1 MENYKSSMVIYESAY
16 LAINYL
22 PNTET
27 KWEAIEGLLKYGFY
41 GEIPESNNP
50 FINMIY
56 VQAIP
61 SMQNAKQRYEKA
73 IENGAKGGRPTEV
86 STEHIIDMKKNGMT
100 NKEISEQ
107 LGCSVKNIENRITT
121 YNKSHPNN
129 PNNLSVSVSDSVSES
144 YSVSSTVS
152 VNTQEERRRGE
163 KRDLKDL
170 TEEEAKEIINKLAN
184 DVPYSQLYKEYNLK
198 RGIITKNFTT
208 EYREA
213 KEQALFEERKIDYEF
228 LTEYWQ
234 VADSNIAKA
243 RMKQIIEK
251 YPQYTHDQLMSA
263 FHNNP
268 KLSYEHF
275 WDTVKKKQIYNW
287 TSQQYEDGP
296 VIPYPQWLHERIS
309 NGES

>member
-1 MENYKSSMVIYESAY
+1 MSAHD
-16 LAINYL
+16 
-22 PNTET
+22 T
-27 KWEAIEGLLKYGFY
+27 
-41 GEIPESNNP
+41 
-50 FINMIY
+50 
-56 VQAIP
+56 Q
-61 SMQNAKQRYEKA
+61 
-73 IENGAKGGRPTEV
+73 
-86 STEHIIDMKKNGMT
+86 
-100 NKEISEQ
+100 KE
-107 LGCSVKNIENRITT
+107 
-121 YNKSHPNN
+121 
-129 PNNLSVSVSDSVSES
+129 
-144 YSVSSTVS
+144 
-152 VNTQEERRRGE
+152 EERRREE

-184 DVPYSQLYKEYNLK
+184 DVPYPQLYKEYNLK

-213 KEQALFEERKIDYEF
+213 KEQALFEECQIDYEF
-228 LTEYWQ
+228 LAEYWQ

-243 RMKQIIEK
+243 RMKQILEK

-268 KLSYEHF
+268 KLSYKHF